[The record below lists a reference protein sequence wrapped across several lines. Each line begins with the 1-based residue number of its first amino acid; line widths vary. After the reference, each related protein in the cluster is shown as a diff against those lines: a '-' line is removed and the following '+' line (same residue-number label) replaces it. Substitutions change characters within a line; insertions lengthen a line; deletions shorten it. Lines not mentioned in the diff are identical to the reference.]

1 MKTFLNINESHHA
14 TPSEDTDGTEVVSR
28 LAAAT
33 PLVDVTSDGD
43 TKQEG
48 QSLAELDET
57 PGISKV
63 PGPDL
68 LKQVHFQ
75 RILVTSQE
83 EAVHPYKDHIPT
95 MTFDLNKPIIDP
107 SCYCQCS

>member
-1 MKTFLNINESHHA
+1 MKTLLDIDERHH
-14 TPSEDTDGTEVVSR
+14 PSPGEDTDGAEVVSR
-28 LAAAT
+28 LAVSTAG
-33 PLVDVTSDGD
+33 VDVSGDGD
-43 TKQEG
+43 TQQQG
-48 QSLAELDET
+48 QTLTALDKP
-57 PGISKV
+57 PGRGKV
-63 PGPDL
+63 TSSDL

-107 SCYCQCS
+107 SCYCS